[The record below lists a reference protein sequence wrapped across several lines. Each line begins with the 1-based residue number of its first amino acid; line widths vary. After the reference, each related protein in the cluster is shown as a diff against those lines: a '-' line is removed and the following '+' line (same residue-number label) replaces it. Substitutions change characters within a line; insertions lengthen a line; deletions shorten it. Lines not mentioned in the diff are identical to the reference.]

1 MGEYVLS
8 CCSTA
13 DLSKE
18 DFISRDIHY
27 ISNFYQIDGVRYKD
41 DLGESVSY
49 PEFYQAIR
57 EGAVTK
63 TSHINV
69 ESYVSY
75 FDEFLADGKD
85 VLHVTLSSG
94 LSDTYKNA
102 TKAKKILD
110 KKYPNRNIYIVD
122 SMAASSGYGL
132 IMETLA
138 DKRDEGVGIKEL
150 YRWIIDHRMNMN
162 HILFSTN
169 ISTYL
174 RGGRLS
180 KKSNIVKSA
189 VNYCQFLYMNYLGEL
204 VVRGRIRGKKNAY
217 KLVVDKAVE
226 SAGDDYKGRVF
237 ISNSDCKEDAIKVAD
252 MIKKRLPKIR
262 GDVEIRDIGN
272 TVGSHAG
279 PGTVAIY
286 LWGTPRVS

>member
-18 DFISRDIHY
+18 DFLSRDIHY

-41 DLGESVSY
+41 DLGESVTY

-69 ESYVSY
+69 ESYVKY
-75 FDEFLADGKD
+75 FEGFLKDGKD
-85 VLHVTLSSG
+85 ILHVTLSSG
-94 LSDTYKNA
+94 LSDTFNNA
-102 TKAKKILD
+102 NKAKKILD
-110 KKYPNRNIYIVD
+110 KKYPERTIYIVD

-138 DKRDEGVGIKEL
+138 DKRDQGAPIKEL
-150 YRWIIDHRMNMN
+150 YRWIIDNRMNMN
-162 HILFSTN
+162 HILFSSD

-174 RGGRLS
+174 RGGKLS
-180 KKSNIVKSA
+180 KRSNIIKSA
-189 VNYCQFLYMNYLGEL
+189 VKYCQFLYMNYLGEL
-204 VVRGRIRGKKNAY
+204 VARGRIRGKKNAF
-217 KLVVDKAVE
+217 KLMVDRAVE
-226 SAGDDYKGRVF
+226 TAGADYRGKAF
-237 ISNSDCKEDAIKVAD
+237 ISNSDCEKDAKKVAR
-252 MIKKRLPKIR
+252 MLKKRLPNIS
-262 GDVEIRDIGN
+262 GIEIKDIGN
-272 TVGSHAG
+272 TIGSHAG
-279 PGTVAIY
+279 PGTIAIY
-286 LWGTPRVS
+286 LWGTPRVC

>member
-1 MGEYVLS
+1 MSDYILS

-18 DFISRDIHY
+18 DFIKRDIHY

-49 PEFYQAIR
+49 PKFYQAIR
-57 EGAVTK
+57 EGAITRS
-63 TSHINV
+63 SHINV
-69 ESYVSY
+69 DSYVAY
-75 FDEFLADGKD
+75 FEEFLQDGKEI
-85 VLHVTLSSG
+85 LHITLSSG

-102 TKAKKILD
+102 IKAKRILD
-110 KKYPNRNIYIVD
+110 KKYSDRTIYIVD
-122 SMAASSGYGL
+122 SMAASTGYGL

-138 DKRDEGVGIKEL
+138 DKRDGGAGIKEL
-150 YRWIIDHRMNMN
+150 YRWIIDNRLNMN
-162 HILFSTN
+162 HILFSPD

-180 KKSNIVKSA
+180 RKSNIFKNA

-204 VVRGRIRGKKNAY
+204 VARGRIRGKRNAY
-217 KLVVDKAVE
+217 KVVVDRAVE
-226 SAGDDYKGRVF
+226 SAGDDYSGRVF
-237 ISNSDCKEDAIKVAD
+237 VSNSDCSKDAKKVAS
-252 MIKKRLPKIR
+252 MLKKRLPNIR
-262 GDVEIRDIGN
+262 GDVEIRDTGSTI
-272 TVGSHAG
+272 GSHTG

-286 LWGTPRVS
+286 LWGTPRVC